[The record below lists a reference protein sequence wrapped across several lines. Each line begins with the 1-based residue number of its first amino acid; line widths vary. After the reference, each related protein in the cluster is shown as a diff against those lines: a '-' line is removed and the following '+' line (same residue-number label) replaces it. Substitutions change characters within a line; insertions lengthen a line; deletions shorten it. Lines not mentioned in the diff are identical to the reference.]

1 VIGLIIARRGEHDK
15 LKFEHTSPFYNVS
28 LNVLLV
34 FVIAG
39 VLGFPFLLTDY
50 FIPVASEVIGEPII
64 MTTTGLSM
72 HIGQM
77 TLPIIPLI
85 IAFLLLPLTIV
96 LAMFVRFK
104 NVDRAKEYAC
114 GEKVNY
120 SFSTMHFSTDKATP
134 YFTATGILFFIGL
147 LVVVLI

>member
-1 VIGLIIARRGEHDK
+1 
-15 LKFEHTSPFYNVS
+15 
-28 LNVLLV
+28 V
-34 FVIAG
+34 FAIAG
-39 VLGFPFLLTDY
+39 VIGFPFLITDY
-50 FIPVASEVIGEPII
+50 FIPVASQVMGQDII

-77 TLPIIPLI
+77 TLPIISLV

-120 SFSTMHFSTDKATP
+120 SFSTMYFSTDKATP
-134 YFTATGILFFIGL
+134 YFTAIGILFFIAL